1 MLECVRLALRG
12 GDTAPAYEQPQFDG
26 CIRTMT
32 HRRTDASVECGCI
45 RCLAPAHTARR
56 LATSPLRSEGAGRD
70 QQEDGVGR
78 RSGRVEEGRT
88 GAGSRARETARLRRL
103 SCSALRPCS
112 SCARRASVLVAVEV
126 RARGEGRGRTE
137 RERAGTGSRARET
150 ARTHRLSCSCSP
162 PPSSVDATSLRARRC
177 GVPRAPPWSVA
188 VDELGR
194 RGGRGG
200 RGQERA
206 AGPERQRGRTV
217 SRAPAARLR
226 PPWPRRASGLV
237 AVDDRA
243 CGEGPGGG
251 RGRRARRSKG
261 RGQGLAAEHERQRGR
276 TVARASAA
284 RLRPPWTRRASGLVA
299 VDVRGRGHRRWP
311 STWSAGAAVESKR
324 AGAGRRARATA
335 RTHRRSCCC
344 CPLPSSV
351 AATSLRA
358 RRCSGSRAR
367 ASSVAVDGVGGRG
380 GREEEGRSGQQSTND
395 NADASSVVPCSPLPS
410 DATSLRARRC

>member
-1 MLECVRLALRG
+1 
-12 GDTAPAYEQPQFDG
+12 
-26 CIRTMT
+26 MT

-103 SCSALRPCS
+103 SCSALHPCS

-237 AVDDRA
+237 AVDV
-243 CGEGPGGG
+243 
-251 RGRRARRSKG
+251 RGRR
-261 RGQGLAAEHERQRGR
+261 
-276 TVARASAA
+276 RA
-284 RLRPPWTRRASGLVA
+284 
-299 VDVRGRGHRRWP
+299 RWP
-311 STWSAGAAVESKR
+311 STWSEGAAVESKR
-324 AGAGRRARATA
+324 AGTSSRARATA
-335 RTHRRSCCC
+335 RTHRRSCIC
-344 CPLPSSV
+344 CPPPSSV
-351 AATSLRA
+351 
-358 RRCSGSRAR
+358 
-367 ASSVAVDGVGGRG
+367 
-380 GREEEGRSGQQSTND
+380 
-395 NADASSVVPCSPLPS
+395 
-410 DATSLRARRC
+410 DATSLGARRC